1 MPFDDRP
8 ADDWFCLWI
17 AWRISHMHVRKL
29 NGCQQRLLFVREV
42 TLRNCNLCSQ
52 GKCFPSR
59 LSYNFQVCQLS
70 RIIQE
75 TYSRFWTISRGL
87 QIRVWNLPDNCWSL
101 SFLVDSTM
109 KFQILYV
116 FFELFYCWHW
126 TFPHKLRYAIVIWAI
141 IWLVGSKPIRSNA
154 TIPTTSFLHVFFFH
168 KWHHVL
174 CIMTSSITPFPSIF
188 NIWRHVGLTALNLY

>member
-29 NGCQQRLLFVREV
+29 NGCQQRLLFAHEV
-42 TLRNCNLCSQ
+42 TLRKCNLFSQ

-87 QIRVWNLPDNCWSL
+87 QIRVWNLPDNRWSL

-116 FFELFYCWHW
+116 
-126 TFPHKLRYAIVIWAI
+126 
-141 IWLVGSKPIRSNA
+141 
-154 TIPTTSFLHVFFFH
+154 LHVRSPFEN
-168 KWHHVL
+168 V
-174 CIMTSSITPFPSIF
+174 TSSHRVNVSHLVSRIIF
-188 NIWRHVGLTALNLY
+188 RSVNSPG